1 MKVLIPILIIFLS
14 YTSLIAEDKINID
27 TTLSSYKEFNLNLT
41 SFISENELIPAIS
54 LNMKEKVLNKF
65 DFMIAYANSLFILN
79 REKILNNK
87 IENLHFQLSYSF

>member
-14 YTSLIAEDKINID
+14 YTSLVAEEEINID
-27 TTLSSYKEFNLNLT
+27 TTLSSHKEFNLNLT
-41 SFISENELIPAIS
+41 SILTNNESIPAIS
-54 LNMKEKVLNKF
+54 FNIKEKVLNKF

-87 IENLHFQLSYSF
+87 IENLHFQLSYKF